1 MAAAAAPV
9 IRHKTLNDV
18 QRTTAYRE
26 LNGVKKAVVH
36 LLFIFYESYHLF
48 TTEEDVPVA
57 DSLNTHIDR
66 ALKTLYCTV
75 GPVAAGVNDFTATLN
90 ILISFENDRFFK
102 ESISENFYLMAMNA
116 IKTLYQNQGELPA
129 HLPLTVVPLN
139 GPNIWVA
146 REQELVDSVSQKA
159 YDAAGAVEAAKQ
171 QGITIDQEI
180 LRRYIRIMN
189 HELGKTVW
197 QDLQRHAEGIPQAQA
212 AYRNDEG
219 YLKKGVTD
227 AKKMQEA
234 NKRPSISR
242 GVKRS
247 IAKPSYSKGGKQSSK
262 RRTMR
267 RQQYK
272 RRRRR
277 TIHRR

>member
-102 ESISENFYLMAMNA
+102 ESISENFYLMAMNSL
-116 IKTLYQNQGELPA
+116 KLLFNNREKLPIL
-129 HLPLTVVPLN
+129 LPVAVVPFN

-146 REQELVDSVSQKA
+146 REQELVDSVSQAA
-159 YDAAGAVEAAKQ
+159 YDAANAVDDAKQ

-189 HELGKTVW
+189 RELGKTVW

-212 AYRNDEG
+212 AYRDDKI
-219 YLKKGVTD
+219 YLTNGVTD
-227 AKKMQEA
+227 ATAMLQA
-234 NKRPSISR
+234 QKRPRRSR
-242 GVKRS
+242 ATKRGS
-247 IAKPSYSKGGKQSSK
+247 NQGGKQSSK

-267 RQQYK
+267 RQKYRQ
-272 RRRRR
+272 RRRR
-277 TIHRR
+277 TLHRR